1 MHHESLFSSLWDV
14 VAYEAFLLCFP
25 WRTWKQETIYYWCGW
40 RMLEESSRSSGCAPH
55 ASLKCKCQPYL
66 IIWYYLI
73 LLLFDIIWYYYY
85 LILFDI
91 IWYYYYLILFDIIWS
106 SKENNTQRLW
116 GAQTPKHQAVSLG
129 TFAAGSAFSQSRL
142 KQCLLHPSAFRCIP
156 GIGHWTSAA
165 IFYMHEVDVYVP
177 PIRTLTVLC
186 IYVYITV
193 TVYSSFY
200 HDIRVCVCFLFLSS
214 FGPRSK
220 PFRIRGTL
228 AILSFR
234 MLKFW
239 CVEWSHLFLLVNL
252 GSYPLM
258 IELLICDDRI
268 SYHIIVPW
276 GLFYNT
282 IMLCFPPNWTHA
294 AKGHYNCCLGWL
306 KICIQCTKD
315 ARWCCC
321 NKKMV
326 CSVIGTKAQMKRWRC
341 KQPWSQ
347 NGRTHAPWVYLSL
360 PAWQGFLLIGQC
372 SEKGK
377 GFVDHWLGCSS

>member
-1 MHHESLFSSLWDV
+1 MPPGNPSKCWRDYLVVLVKALFWKAEFREQANMKMQFV
-14 VAYEAFLLCFP
+14 IARTKTNGQTVAKLHTTA
-25 WRTWKQETIYYWCGW
+25 RSAASQTWKTFSKTHPAHPVHPG
-40 RMLEESSRSSGCAPH
+40 
-55 ASLKCKCQPYL
+55 AS
-66 IIWYYLI
+66 
-73 LLLFDIIWYYYY
+73 
-85 LILFDI
+85 
-91 IWYYYYLILFDIIWS
+91 
-106 SKENNTQRLW
+106 
-116 GAQTPKHQAVSLG
+116 
-129 TFAAGSAFSQSRL
+129 
-142 KQCLLHPSAFRCIP
+142 RCIP

-200 HDIRVCVCFLFLSS
+200 HDIRVCVCVCFLFLSS